1 MEKNHKTLKIRCP
14 CCDEE
19 INLEI
24 DKNNNVI
31 SVVHKE
37 NILKQ
42 ATKEHLQNKSFE
54 FGIYK

>member
-1 MEKNHKTLKIRCP
+1 MQVKIFCP
-14 CCDEE
+14 HCNEE
-19 INLEI
+19 ISLEI